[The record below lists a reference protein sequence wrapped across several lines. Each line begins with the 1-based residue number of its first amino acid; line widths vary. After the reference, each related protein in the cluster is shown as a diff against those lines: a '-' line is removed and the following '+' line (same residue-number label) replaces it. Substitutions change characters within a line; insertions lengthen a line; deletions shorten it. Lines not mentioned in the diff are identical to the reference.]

1 MCAGADRL
9 VSTQDYFLEPEDSQH
24 DGTDRTYNL
33 RKINELPFH
42 LLHAQ
47 LFSELKTAALL
58 NFEWILAKL
67 CGTSLR
73 DLLEEYS
80 MVIQVVAPVRFVF
93 CFFLFVCIALVC
105 ALEQTHCALVARDS
119 EF

>member
-1 MCAGADRL
+1 MA
-9 VSTQDYFLEPEDSQH
+9 TQAYFLEPEGSLR

-33 RKINELPFH
+33 RKINELPYH

-47 LFSELKTAALL
+47 LAVELKMDALL

-73 DLLEEYS
+73 DLLDEYS
-80 MVIQVVAPVRFVF
+80 MVIQVRTDTPPPPSTVF
-93 CFFLFVCIALVC
+93 ILTYGYCCSTAWSS
-105 ALEQTHCALVARDS
+105 R
-119 EF
+119 

>member
-1 MCAGADRL
+1 MYSLKVDLSTASVSGADRL
-9 VSTQDYFLEPEDSQH
+9 VSPQAYFLEPEQSQH

-67 CGTSLR
+67 CGASLR

-80 MVIQVVAPVRFVF
+80 MVIQVRFS
-93 CFFLFVCIALVC
+93 
-105 ALEQTHCALVARDS
+105 LEPFQGMWSFAEGS
-119 EF
+119 PG